1 MSAND
6 NDRTVNRD
14 VSATAVPYGETVTI
28 PKGTKVT
35 ITHRLG
41 GNFTLVWAQGM
52 ARIESKD
59 ADAIGEKTQPEPA
72 AEKEAQ
78 TSADAHEGPPDEQA
92 VWTAMKQVFDPEIPV
107 NIVDLGLVYS
117 VETKEAEQGGYR
129 VEVAMTLTAPGCGM
143 GPTIAQDAEYKIMQV
158 PGVNHATVEP
168 VWDPPWHQEM
178 ISDEGKMQ
186 LGLV

>member
-52 ARIESKD
+52 V
-59 ADAIGEKTQPEPA
+59 KTVPELAAPA
-72 AEKEAQ
+72 SPGK
-78 TSADAHEGPPDEQA
+78 PL
-92 VWTAMKQVFDPEIPV
+92 F
-107 NIVDLGLVYS
+107 LGN
-117 VETKEAEQGGYR
+117 T
-129 VEVAMTLTAPGCGM
+129 
-143 GPTIAQDAEYKIMQV
+143 
-158 PGVNHATVEP
+158 
-168 VWDPPWHQEM
+168 
-178 ISDEGKMQ
+178 
-186 LGLV
+186 